1 MLSLA
6 SVDQLYFADDGGKLG
21 HLQTNRIQDRQNNV
35 VQLRQYRLDLAH
47 KKAPTLHHVLVY
59 YEGLR
64 RSPSKPPL
72 RQDFDETVPR
82 ELGLDDHMDIAD
94 VGAAEIEKAWFR
106 MQANIRFP
114 WIGQRRSVRVVDFPI
129 KIYSDLIIHNFLILR
144 ETATPQFG
152 RVTAAFGNR
161 LYDYW
166 RLALPLSGD
175 GERVDQVMTLVVN
188 RFPDAYRR
196 LD

>member
-6 SVDQLYFADDGGKLG
+6 SVDQLHFSDDGDKRG
-21 HLQTNRIQDRQNNV
+21 HLQTNRIQDRQNNI
-35 VQLRQYRLDLAH
+35 VQLRQYRLDLAQ
-47 KKAPTLHHVLVY
+47 KKAPTLHHALVY

-72 RQDFDETVPR
+72 RQDFDETVPLK
-82 ELGLDDHMDIAD
+82 LGLGDHANIAE
-94 VGAAEIEKAWFR
+94 VGADEIEKAWGR
-106 MQANIRFP
+106 MQAGIHFP
-114 WIGQRRSVRVVDFPI
+114 WIGRHGGARVADFPL
-129 KIYSDLIIHNFLILR
+129 KIYSDLIIHNLLILR
-144 ETATPQFG
+144 ETAMPQFG
-152 RVTAAFGNR
+152 RVTVAFGKR

-166 RLALPLSGD
+166 RLALPLSSD